1 MSAPDRP
8 AYDDLPFLDG
18 MKIRSAWGHY
28 GATDALGALN
38 LITPDVVRAA
48 ADLVHS
54 GERFVLSMPLSL
66 PDPPFFGRE
75 PLKHESFTTYP
86 DVTDDRLDNFYPQ
99 SGSQW
104 DALGHHGYPAERGY
118 YNGRTEA
125 DVLEKGEL
133 GIDGP
138 ASRGI
143 VTRGVLLD
151 VPRHLEKTGQA
162 YGPEKRFE
170 ISADLLAEIAA
181 AQGVELRAGD
191 ILCVRTGWVGYYKG
205 LDAAARRD
213 LAEASHR
220 LAFET
225 AGLGPAE
232 GIARLVWETG
242 TVAVAVDNP
251 GVEPFPPPMV
261 LEPQP
266 GPDTENLVHT
276 HLLTALGVHLGEFFD
291 LDALAEACAADGRYD
306 FLLTSAPL
314 WVDGGIGSP
323 PNAIAIR

>member
-1 MSAPDRP
+1 MSGSDRP
-8 AYDDLPFLDG
+8 PFDDLPLLEG

-28 GATDALGALN
+28 GSKDSLGAVN
-38 LITPDVVRAA
+38 LITEDVVRAA
-48 ADLVHS
+48 AALVHS
-54 GERFVLSMPLSL
+54 GERFVLSMPLSM

-75 PLKHESFTTYP
+75 PLKHESFSTYQ

-99 SGSQW
+99 AGSQW
-104 DALGHHGYPAERGY
+104 DALGHHGYPAERGF

-138 ASRGI
+138 AARGL

-151 VPRHLEKTGQA
+151 VPRHLERSGVD
-162 YGPEKRFE
+162 YSPDSRFE
-170 ISADLLAEIAA
+170 IGADLLADIARS
-181 AQGVELRAGD
+181 QGVELRTGD

-205 LDAAARRD
+205 LDEGARRN

-225 AGLGPAE
+225 PGLGPAE
-232 GIARLVWETG
+232 GIGRLVWESG
-242 TVAVAVDNP
+242 IVAVAVDNP

-261 LEPQP
+261 TEPQP

-276 HLLTALGVHLGEFFD
+276 QLLTALGVHLGEFFD
-291 LDALAEACAADGRYD
+291 FDALAEACAADGRYD

-314 WVDGGIGSP
+314 WIDGGIGSP
-323 PNAIAIR
+323 PNALAIR